1 MSGFASLCGEKRIRM
16 KNINRTVAGLPAM
29 TIITAMMAGCASMGT
44 PTGGARDENPPE
56 MVVANPAPGSTNV
69 MPKTITIS
77 FDEYVSVRD
86 AFSNVVISPTS
97 ASVPRVSA
105 VGKKVNVQFTDTL
118 QPNTTYTID
127 FASSI
132 EDSNESNK
140 LENFTYSF
148 STGAVLDTL
157 RISGIVLQA
166 DNLEPQQQMLVGV
179 HRAEAPDTAFRT
191 LRLERVAK
199 TDAYGRFSIRGL
211 KPGKYRVYAL
221 KDLNSDYRWDNPEE
235 EIAFYNVEVSPSATT
250 TMTTDTI
257 YNRRTRLPDTVV
269 ERKATVFLPNDI
281 LLSSFSTGY
290 RPQYLKESG
299 RRDSTAIILTFNAP
313 ADSLPRI
320 TLLNSPVGR
329 WSEGVIA
336 ERSATN
342 DTLTYW
348 LRDTALIAT
357 DTLRLSVEYK
367 RNKAMGVWE
376 AASDTLMF
384 ITKRPKPA
392 KVSKKKKKEEGEAA
406 LQPVFMDVKFP
417 QGQTQEY
424 NQARLIEVVTPVDT
438 FPAGALRVEIQKD
451 SVWTPVAGVA
461 LSRVDSIHP
470 RLYSLK
476 PGEWEYGGQYRI
488 VADSLAL
495 TDIYGH
501 STRPITSPF
510 TVRARDEYGTLSF
523 VITGLNDTVPAFV
536 ELLNSSDQPV
546 RRATVNRGKAVFEF
560 LLAGTYYARVV
571 EDLNGN
577 GRFDP
582 GDYDRQRQ
590 PEAVSYFPKRVT
602 LKKNWDQELSWDVTA
617 IPVDMQKPLAIKK
630 NKPQTKDAQPAEE
643 EEEEEPF
650 DPTANPF
657 DPNRRRKSGS
667 QGSSRY

>member
-1 MSGFASLCGEKRIRM
+1 MRGSAYLHGEKTM
-16 KNINRTVAGLPAM
+16 KKEHHRHVAGLAAIA
-29 TIITAMMAGCASMGT
+29 IITAMMAGCASTGT
-44 PTGGARDENPPE
+44 PTGGARDENPPV
-56 MVVANPAPGSTNV
+56 MVGANPAPGATNV
-69 MPKTITIS
+69 MPKTITID

-105 VGKKVNVQFTDTL
+105 VGKRVNVQFSDTL
-118 QPNTTYTID
+118 RPNTTYTID

-132 EDSNESNK
+132 EDSNEGNK
-140 LENFTYSF
+140 LENFSYSF
-148 STGAVLDTL
+148 STGDVLDTL

-199 TDAYGRFSIRGL
+199 TDASGRFSIRGL
-211 KPGKYRVYAL
+211 KPGKYRLYAI

-235 EIAFYNVEVSPSATT
+235 EIAFYDVEISPSATT
-250 TMTTDTI
+250 TLTTDTI

-269 ERKATVFLPNDI
+269 ERQATVFLPNDV

-290 RPQYLKESG
+290 KPQYLKESG
-299 RRDSTAIILTFNAP
+299 RRDSTVVTLTFNAP

-320 TLLNSPVGR
+320 TLLNPPYGK
-329 WSEGVIA
+329 WTPGVIL

-348 LRDTALIAT
+348 LRDPALIAT
-357 DTLRLSVEYK
+357 DTLRLSVDYR
-367 RNKAMGVWE
+367 RNKSMGVWE
-376 AASDTLMF
+376 AASDTLTF
-384 ITKRPKPA
+384 ITRRPRPA
-392 KVSKKKKKEEGEAA
+392 KVSRKKGESEMP
-406 LQPVFMDVKFP
+406 QPVFMEVKFP

-424 NQARLIEVVTPVDT
+424 NQTRLVELVTPVDT
-438 FPAGALRVEIQKD
+438 FPSTALRLEIQKD
-451 SVWTPVAGVA
+451 SIWVPVTDVA
-461 LSRVDSIHP
+461 LGRADSIHP
-470 RLYSLK
+470 RLYSMM
-476 PGEWEYGGQYRI
+476 PREWEYGTEYRI

-501 STRPITSPF
+501 STRPITSRF
-510 TVRARDEYGTLSF
+510 KVRGRDEYGALSF

-546 RRATVNRGKAVFEF
+546 RRTTVKSGRAVFRF
-560 LLAGTYYARVV
+560 LLPGTYYARVV
-571 EDLNGN
+571 EDINGN

-590 PEAVSYFPKRVT
+590 PEAVSYFPKRIT

-617 IPVDMQKPLAIKK
+617 LPVDMQKPSAIKK
-630 NKPQTKDAQPAEE
+630 NKPQTKTQSSDGEV
-643 EEEEEPF
+643 EEEEPF

-657 DPNRRRKSGS
+657 DPNQRRKSGT
-667 QGSSRY
+667 QGGTRY

>member
-1 MSGFASLCGEKRIRM
+1 MAVML
-16 KNINRTVAGLPAM
+16 
-29 TIITAMMAGCASMGT
+29 AGCASPGT
-44 PTGGARDENPPE
+44 PTGGARDENPPV
-56 MVVANPAPGSTNV
+56 MVRANPAPGTTGV
-69 MPKTITIS
+69 MPKTITID

-86 AFSNVVISPTS
+86 AFTNVVISPTS

-105 VGKKVNVQFTDTL
+105 TGKRVNVQFSDTL

-132 EDSNESNK
+132 EDANESNK

-148 STGAVLDTL
+148 STGDVLDTL

-166 DNLEPQQQMLVGV
+166 DNLEPRQQMLVGV

-191 LRLERVAK
+191 MRLERVAK
-199 TDAYGRFSIRGL
+199 TDAMGRFSIRGL

-221 KDLNSDYRWDNPEE
+221 NDLNSDYRWDNPEE
-235 EIAFYNVEVSPSATT
+235 EIAFYDVEVSPSATS

-269 ERKATVFLPNDI
+269 ERQATVFLPNDI

-290 RPQYLKESG
+290 KPQYLKESA
-299 RRDSTAIILTFNAP
+299 RRDSTVITLTFNATS
-313 ADSLPRI
+313 DTLPRI
-320 TLLNSPVGR
+320 TLLNMPAEKWGQ
-329 WSEGVIA
+329 GVIL

-342 DTLTYW
+342 DSLTYW
-348 LRDTALIAT
+348 LRDPELIAT
-357 DTLRLSVEYK
+357 DTLRMTVEYK

-376 AASDTLMF
+376 AASDTLSF
-384 ITKRPKPA
+384 ITKRIKPA
-392 KVSKKKKKEEGEAA
+392 KVNKKKKKEENAIP
-406 LQPVFMDVKFP
+406 QPIFMEVKFP

-424 NQARLIEVVTPVDT
+424 NQTRLVEVVTPVDT
-438 FPAGALRVEIQKD
+438 FPTTALRVEIQKD
-451 SVWTPVAGVA
+451 SVWTPVKDVV
-461 LSRVDSIHP
+461 LSRIDSIHP

-476 PGEWEYGGQYRI
+476 PAEWEYGGEYRI

-501 STRPITSPF
+501 ATRPITSTF
-510 TVRARDEYGTLSF
+510 KVRDRNEYGTLSF
-523 VITGLNDTVPAFV
+523 AITGMNDTVPAFV

-546 RRATVNRGKAVFEF
+546 RRATVNGGRAVFEY

-571 EDLNGN
+571 EDCNGN

-582 GDYDRQRQ
+582 GDYDLQRQ
-590 PEAVSYFPKRVT
+590 PEAVSYFPKRIT
-602 LKKNWDQELSWDVTA
+602 LKKNWDQELSWDVA
-617 IPVDMQKPLAIKK
+617 SLPVDMQKPLAIKK
-630 NKPQTKDAQPAEE
+630 NKPQTKGAQSDEDAT
-643 EEEEEPF
+643 EEEEPF

-657 DPNRRRKSGS
+657 DPNQKRRREE
-667 QGSSRY
+667 R